1 MQTRSLAL
9 PETARHFLIIIER
22 YLFVSDWISISNIRK
37 CTRQMSSIIKANI
50 IIPFL
55 LSSDGFWAEIAIT
68 HAHLLKNLPT
78 CKLRKNST
86 NTCSSLS
93 DSSTSLS
100 KVCQQRQ
107 RPEIVWKTHHGRAT
121 QAQNFE
127 NRTGTKS
134 SMPKNSVPILSK
146 IACIS
151 LKSNAKKIINL

>member
-37 CTRQMSSIIKANI
+37 YTRQMSSIIKANI

-78 CKLRKNST
+78 CKLRKKT
-86 NTCSSLS
+86 QQIHILLFPTLQHHFPKCA
-93 DSSTSLS
+93 S
-100 KVCQQRQ
+100 KGNARKLYGKLITGEQHKHKILRIEQGQNHPCR
-107 RPEIVWKTHHGRAT
+107 RT
-121 QAQNFE
+121 QCLFW
-127 NRTGTKS
+127 
-134 SMPKNSVPILSK
+134 
-146 IACIS
+146 
-151 LKSNAKKIINL
+151 AK